1 MVTTAENVIEIRGL
15 DNIFGPQV
23 VHKNLDL
30 DVRRG
35 EILSVIGGSGTGKSV
50 LLRSIVGLIRPAAG
64 TIRVFGQD
72 LLRLPGAEQSALVRR
87 FGVLFQQGALYSSLT
102 VAENVALPLV
112 ELAAIPRSQA
122 LQLARHYIALVGLPG
137 HTGEK
142 YPPALSG
149 GMVKRAAMARALALN
164 PDILMLDEPTAGLD
178 PISAAAFDKMIGVLR
193 DALGITVFLVTHDL
207 DTLHALSDRVA
218 VLADKKVLV
227 VDSLPVVSRWDD
239 PWVHAYFS
247 GPRGRM
253 AAVSWKEN

>member
-1 MVTTAENVIEIRGL
+1 MAENIIEIRGL
-15 DNIFGPQV
+15 ANIFGPQV
-23 VHKNLDL
+23 VHQHLDL

-72 LLRLPGAEQSALVRR
+72 LLRLSAAQQSAVVRR

-112 ELAAIPRSQA
+112 ELAGLSRHDAQH
-122 LQLARHYIALVGLPG
+122 LAGQYLALVGLPAHAG
-137 HTGEK
+137 DK

-149 GMVKRAAMARALALN
+149 GMIKRAAMARALALN

-178 PISAAAFDKMIGVLR
+178 PVSAAAFDKMIAVLR
-193 DALGITVFLVTHDL
+193 DALGVTVFLVTHDL

-218 VLADKKVLV
+218 VLAHKKVLI
-227 VDSLPVVSRWDD
+227 VDTLPVVSRLDD
-239 PWVHAYFS
+239 PWINAYFS

-253 AAVSWKEN
+253 AAAAWKEN